1 MRFRPFPSTER
12 FAIKQLFTQGPSLNI
27 RAVVFVLGA
36 IILMAVDHRQ
46 HRLEQVRSA
55 LSVIVYPIHYLVN
68 LPLDLMQWMSE
79 SLQTRDQLQE
89 ENASL
94 RAELKTLKAQM
105 QKFAA
110 LEAENFRMRELLD
123 SSFRLGDQVLI
134 AELLAVDLDPYRHQ
148 VVINKG
154 SRSGVFTGQ
163 PVVDAAGVTGQV
175 IHVGPA
181 SATVMLLTDPAH
193 AIPVQVNRNGL
204 RAIAL
209 GTGSASRLNI
219 PFLPNNADI
228 KEGDLLISSGLGG
241 RFPRGYPVAKVSRVQ
256 INPGEPFATVEAQP
270 TAAVDRSREVLLVW
284 PTEQLLFDQELAATD
299 DTAAKP
305 DDASREEA
313 SQ

>member
-1 MRFRPFPSTER
+1 MLS
-12 FAIKQLFTQGPSLNI
+12 
-27 RAVVFVLGA
+27 A

-46 HRLEQVRSA
+46 HHLEQLRSA
-55 LSVIVYPIHYLVN
+55 LSIVVYPIQYAVN
-68 LPLDLMQWMSE
+68 LPVDLAQWVNE
-79 SLQTRDQLQE
+79 SLQTRSQLQE
-89 ENASL
+89 ENESL
-94 RAELKTLKAQM
+94 RAELQTLKSQM

-134 AELLAVDLDPYRHQ
+134 AELMSVDLDPYRHQ

-163 PVVDAAGVTGQV
+163 PVVDASGVTGQI
-175 IHVGPA
+175 IHTGPA
-181 SATVMLLTDPAH
+181 SSSVMLLTDPAH

-204 RAIAL
+204 RAVAL
-209 GTGSASRLNI
+209 GTGSATRLSI

-241 RFPRGYPVAKVSRVQ
+241 RFPRGYPVAVVSMVQ
-256 INPGEPFATVEAQP
+256 YNPGEPFASVEARP

-284 PTEQLLFDQELAATD
+284 PTEQLLFEQDAEAATATGD
-299 DTAAKP
+299 PAESVNP
-305 DDASREEA
+305 GGG
-313 SQ
+313 QQP